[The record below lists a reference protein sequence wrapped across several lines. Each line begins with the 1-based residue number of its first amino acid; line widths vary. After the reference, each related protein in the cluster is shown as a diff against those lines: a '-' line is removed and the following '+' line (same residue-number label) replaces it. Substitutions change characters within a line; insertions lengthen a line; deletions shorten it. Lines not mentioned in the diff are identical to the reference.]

1 MTATQV
7 ELAAAEVRS
16 SAQVDTERLALDG
29 PLEWPPRKPSY
40 DRTFGT
46 LGLGTISHRSADPY
60 LLLATRARGGE
71 PQDHRGTTRN
81 RVRLTDPTIVR
92 PATRRDSIVAERTF
106 YRRAVEAAVWGLP
119 LVGFDA
125 LRQALLRDAG
135 AEYGDIVYWSRPGDW
150 RLQLPTPSASTLYF
164 QLNFNVRAGPVVIEV
179 PSALGTGFT
188 GTIEDAWQTPI
199 ARVGAGGDDDGRG
212 ARYLVLPPGWED
224 AAPDG
229 YFPVRSSTFNGQ
241 LRVQV
246 VASAATAVGSPAL
259 EVMRQLRAYSLSG
272 PARPRTP
279 RFVDMSGKLFDG
291 VVTFDEDFYDSLA
304 LMVNEEPVQRRDVLA
319 MALLRSIGIEK
330 GKSFGPEPGA
340 SALFAKAIAEV
351 HAGLVESALS
361 CDGYWPA
368 SHWTRPASV
377 VGGRTAHGDEEE
389 RLDVDARACNA
400 YLGAT
405 TVTRDFDARRFDV
418 RTTCDSSGE
427 PLHELRSYRL
437 RVPAGVPARRLW
449 SVAVYDL
456 DTASFIRH
464 APRVSIDS
472 NDRLL
477 PANADGTVDVYF
489 GRRPPNGREA
499 NWISTAGC
507 RQWYAVFTLV
517 GPRQPVFD
525 RSWRLGD
532 IEAVR

>member
-1 MTATQV
+1 M
-7 ELAAAEVRS
+7 
-16 SAQVDTERLALDG
+16 
-29 PLEWPPRKPSY
+29 
-40 DRTFGT
+40 
-46 LGLGTISHRSADPY
+46 
-60 LLLATRARGGE
+60 
-71 PQDHRGTTRN
+71 
-81 RVRLTDPTIVR
+81 RLTDPTIVR
-92 PATRRDSIVAERTF
+92 PAARMDSIVAERTF

-119 LVGFDA
+119 LVAFDA

-135 AEYGDIVYWSRPGDW
+135 AEYGDVVHWSRPGDW

-164 QLNFNVRAGPVVIEV
+164 QLNFNVRAGPVVIEI

-188 GTIEDAWQTPI
+188 GTIEDAWQVPL
-199 ARVGAGGDDDGRG
+199 ARVGAGGEDGGRG

-229 YFPVRSSTFNGQ
+229 YFPVRSATYNGQ

-304 LMVNEEPVQRRDVLA
+304 LMVNEEPVQRRDAVA

-330 GKSFGPEPGA
+330 GKPFGPEPGA

-351 HAGLVESALS
+351 HAGLVESVLTG
-361 CDGYWPA
+361 DGYWPA
-368 SHWTRPASV
+368 TYWTRPARAS
-377 VGGRTAHGDEEE
+377 GGSTAHGDEADD
-389 RLDVDARACNA
+389 RLDVDERACNA

-405 TVTRDFDARRFDV
+405 TLARGTESRRFDV
-418 RTTCDSSGE
+418 RTTRDSLGE

-437 RVPAGVPARRLW
+437 RVPADVPARRLW

-456 DTASFIRH
+456 ETASFIRH

-472 NDRLL
+472 SDRLL
-477 PANADGTVDVYF
+477 TRNADGTVDVYF
-489 GRRPPNGREA
+489 GRRPPSGREA

-517 GPRQPVFD
+517 GPREPVFD
-525 RSWRLGD
+525 RTWRLGD